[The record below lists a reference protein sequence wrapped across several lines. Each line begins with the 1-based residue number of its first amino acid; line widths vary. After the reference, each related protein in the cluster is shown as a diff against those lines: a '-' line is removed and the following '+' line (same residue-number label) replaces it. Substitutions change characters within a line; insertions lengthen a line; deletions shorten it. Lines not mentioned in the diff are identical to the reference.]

1 MAKKKINF
9 DFAKEEADL
18 DALGAKLGIT
28 AADKEDVQTIGR
40 SYQPQIASAQ
50 HKKAV
55 RETDS
60 LAGIPI
66 SDPGPELTGRINKAV
81 KDFDA
86 APAGPKKE
94 AHRRAAWDLSE
105 GIRRDGADGAE
116 RRTRISFV
124 PGGALPC
131 TTPGCN
137 NKVSYEGADVTCPGG
152 KCDIASATSTP
163 VGRAKE

>member
-1 MAKKKINF
+1 MSEKPLNNKKAAKMP
-9 DFAKEEADL
+9 L
-18 DALGAKLGIT
+18 DKLGAALGIT
-28 AADKEDVQTIGR
+28 DADIEDAKTIGR
-40 SYQPQIASAQ
+40 SAQPQIGDAQ
-50 HKKAV
+50 RRKAV

-66 SDPGPELTGRINKAV
+66 SDPGPELTGRINAAV
-81 KDFDA
+81 KNFET

-105 GIRRDGADGAE
+105 GIRRDGADGSE

-131 TTPGCN
+131 LTPGCN
-137 NKVSYEGADVTCPGG
+137 NKVPYEGADATCADG
-152 KCDIASATSTP
+152 KCDIPSGSSSP
-163 VGRAKE
+163 VGRSKE